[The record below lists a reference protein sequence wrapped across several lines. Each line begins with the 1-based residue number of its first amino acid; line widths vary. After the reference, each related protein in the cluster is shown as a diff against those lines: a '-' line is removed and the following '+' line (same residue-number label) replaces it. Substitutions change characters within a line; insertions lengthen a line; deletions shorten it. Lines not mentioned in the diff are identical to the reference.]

1 MTYAHFQTST
11 KVQKHAQQSEP
22 TLKLTKAVSQTFFSG
37 SLKPHAIW
45 TNQQLKCFI
54 DILLPRTANNF

>member
-22 TLKLTKAVSQTFFSG
+22 TLKLTKVVSQAFFSG
-37 SLKPHAIW
+37 SLK
-45 TNQQLKCFI
+45 T
-54 DILLPRTANNF
+54 PRHLDKSTAQVFY